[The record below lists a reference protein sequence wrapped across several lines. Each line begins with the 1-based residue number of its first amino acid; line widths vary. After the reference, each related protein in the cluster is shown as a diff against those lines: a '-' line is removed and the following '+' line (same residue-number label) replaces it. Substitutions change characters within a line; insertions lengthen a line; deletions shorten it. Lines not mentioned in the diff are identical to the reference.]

1 MVKAL
6 NRYEVEAV
14 RNYYRSLS
22 SHKDDD
28 DDTSTV
34 LIPNEKIVE
43 VPIILGY

>member
-6 NRYEVEAV
+6 NMHEVEAI

-28 DDTSTV
+28 DTSTV
-34 LIPNEKIVE
+34 SIPKEQIVE